1 MRRGAEVF
9 LGAVPRGDRVNF
21 ALPPVVTGGT
31 VCGLS
36 VLVMLASAVPALAL
50 TSAQKMET
58 CKFGADDQKLAGKA
72 RKSFLSKCMA
82 NERPA
87 PRKPAAK
94 PKT

>member
-1 MRRGAEVF
+1 MLSRIIIAAILVS
-9 LGAVPRGDRVNF
+9 LG
-21 ALPPVVTGGT
+21 
-31 VCGLS
+31 C
-36 VLVMLASAVPALAL
+36 AVPALAL
-50 TSAQKMET
+50 TAQQKMET